1 VSLRRIEEISL
12 NSWPALQ
19 QILFDGWILRFSRG
33 HTKRANSVNPF
44 FGSHLDVDEKI
55 DTCERLYAE
64 QGLPTVFRL
73 TPFFSPPDL
82 DQVLEKRNYT
92 KVAPTLVL
100 RLDLNGYDARPSPAV
115 ELREE
120 RLDDWIDTFCR
131 FSRSAVEEH
140 QAHREILEAIP
151 SRRFLAS
158 LADAGQIVACGM
170 GVLETG
176 YFGLF
181 DLITD
186 PHQRNKGY
194 GTKLVTSL
202 LHWAQGN
209 GASHAYLQV
218 VGRNAPARHLY
229 AKMGFEE
236 AYPYWYRVAGT

>member
-1 VSLRRIEEISL
+1 MSLRRIEEISL

-19 QILFDGWILRFSRG
+19 QILFDGWILRFSKG
-33 HTKRANSVNPF
+33 YTKRANSVNPLF
-44 FGSHLDVDEKI
+44 DSHLDVDEKI
-55 DTCERLYAE
+55 DTCERLYTE
-64 QGLPTVFRL
+64 HGLPTVFRL

-100 RLDLNGYDARPSPAV
+100 RLDLNGYNARPSPSV

-131 FSRSAVEEH
+131 FSESAVEGH

-158 LADAGQIVACGM
+158 LADSGQVVACGL

-186 PHQRNKGY
+186 PHQRNRGY
-194 GTKLVTSL
+194 GTKLLTSL
-202 LHWAQGN
+202 LRWAQEN

-218 VGRNAPARHLY
+218 VGKNATARHLY
-229 AKMGFEE
+229 AKLGFEE